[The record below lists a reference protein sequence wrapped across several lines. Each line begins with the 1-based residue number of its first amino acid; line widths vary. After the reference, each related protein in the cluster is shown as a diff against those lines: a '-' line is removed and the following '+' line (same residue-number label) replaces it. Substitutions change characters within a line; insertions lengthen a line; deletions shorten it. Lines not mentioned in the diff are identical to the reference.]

1 MDRIR
6 GRSDDMLKIR
16 GVNVFPSQIEGVLM
30 SIDKITGNY
39 EIIVTRDNHM
49 DRLEINVEVSDFSL
63 LDSYDNLE
71 NLVKEIKHK
80 LKTVLQIDAKIT
92 LVSPDTLKRFEGKAK
107 RVTDLRNI

>member
-1 MDRIR
+1 MYKR
-6 GRSDDMLKIR
+6 
-16 GVNVFPSQIEGVLM
+16 Q
-30 SIDKITGNY
+30 
-39 EIIVTRDNHM
+39 
-49 DRLEINVEVSDFSL
+49 
-63 LDSYDNLE
+63 SYANLE